1 MTLHQSAL
9 TPPDQ
14 PPLEDSQAFAHWVAA
29 CFAKDPNLDVL
40 EIPTDNT
47 PPARLPGYVARVDG
61 KACIFRSGFLQA
73 PGLWLR
79 HPQAQRQKAG
89 LIAWTGERD
98 HPLRPPNPDGLV
110 YERRFTDADVTVSFS
125 SIDIDRDL
133 DLFHRWQNDPRVAF
147 FWEED
152 KSKDELRSFL
162 EDRLSDPHNFSV
174 IGRYDGQPVGYFE
187 IYWAREDRLGAY
199 YDAGP
204 WDRGWHGLIGE
215 TAALGRR
222 RTSAWIRALTHYIFL
237 DCPMTDLVV
246 GEPRIDNTKLLRYAD
261 ALAYRK
267 IKEFDFP
274 HKRSALM
281 HCARDD
287 FFTKVAF

>member
-1 MTLHQSAL
+1 MTLQHSAR
-9 TPPDQ
+9 TASDQ
-14 PPLEDSQAFAHWVAA
+14 PSIADSRAFARWVDA
-29 CFAKDPNLDVL
+29 CFAKDPNLSVL
-40 EIPTDNT
+40 DIAADDMPKT
-47 PPARLPGYVARVDG
+47 RLPGYMMQADG
-61 KACIFRSGFLQA
+61 KARIHRSGFLQA
-73 PGLWLR
+73 PDLWLQ
-79 HPQAQRQKAG
+79 HPPMQRQCAG
-89 LIAWTGERD
+89 LVAGPDNRD
-98 HPLRPPNPDGLV
+98 HPLRPPNPDGVV
-110 YERRFTDADVTVSFS
+110 YERYFTDADVTVSFS
-125 SIDIDRDL
+125 SVDIDRDL
-133 DLFHRWQNDPRVAF
+133 DVFHRWQNDPRVAF

-152 KSKDELRSFL
+152 KSKDALRSFL

-174 IGRYDGQPVGYFE
+174 IGSYDGQQVGYFE

-237 DCPMTDLVV
+237 DCPMTDLIV
-246 GEPRIDNTKLLRYAD
+246 GEPRVDNAKLLRYAD

-281 HCARDD
+281 HCDRDA
-287 FFTKVAF
+287 FFTKVAL